1 MTNKF
6 GREYPLY
13 PRIGVGVLV
22 KKNDRFLL
30 IKRGQEPSK
39 GVWTVPG
46 GHVELGESLEQTAHR
61 EIAEECN
68 LKINIVKRLDIFEF
82 IQHDENGRIQY
93 HSIVVDYFAHYL
105 FGELKAQDDID
116 DARWL
121 KKDEIEELHLPE
133 TTLSL
138 LRKAQ
143 VI

>member
-1 MTNKF
+1 MTNKS
-6 GREYPLY
+6 GREYPQY

-22 KKNDRFLL
+22 KKDDKFLL

-68 LKINIVKRLDIFEF
+68 LKINILKRLDVFEF
-82 IQHDENGRIQY
+82 IQHDEEGRIQY
-93 HSIVVDYFAHYL
+93 HSIVVDYLARYVSGAL
-105 FGELKAQDDID
+105 QAQDDID
-116 DARWL
+116 EARWL
-121 KKDEIEELHLPE
+121 KKNEIEELHLPQA
-133 TTLSL
+133 TLSL
-138 LRKAQ
+138 LHKAQ